1 MTRGWLVGW
10 SMLVGISWV
19 VLAAA
24 FVSDEACSFI
34 CFTFGDTL
42 TLLFLPAAFVW
53 ALGLIVLFIVGR
65 LRGRR
70 SSSDAG
76 AATGRNSGGTH

>member
-1 MTRGWLVGW
+1 MTRGWLIGW
-10 SMLVGISWV
+10 SVFVGISWV

-53 ALGLIVLFIVGR
+53 ALGLIVLYIVWR

-70 SSSDAG
+70 SRVTPG
-76 AATGRNSGGTH
+76 PTNETH